1 MPHAIP
7 QDMVFHSKKL
17 KSVRVKMPGGKIYQW
32 PIIERPE
39 NLASIHHLDTVM
51 QMPMA
56 MLRIIQKTIRDE
68 TKRQIGHPFDT
79 VRWKFVHQRVKD
91 YVVAKNIQFLCGFL
105 AETKR
110 ALEMKASASRETT
123 DILETPEI
131 SKRRCLTWSMTRSQ
145 EVDGPF

>member
-7 QDMVFHSKKL
+7 QGMAFVTGTGNKPPVPSYMVFHSKKL

-91 YVVAKNIQFLCGFL
+91 YVVAKVQLF
-105 AETKR
+105 
-110 ALEMKASASRETT
+110 SR
-123 DILETPEI
+123 I
-131 SKRRCLTWSMTRSQ
+131 KFRTRLR
-145 EVDGPF
+145 